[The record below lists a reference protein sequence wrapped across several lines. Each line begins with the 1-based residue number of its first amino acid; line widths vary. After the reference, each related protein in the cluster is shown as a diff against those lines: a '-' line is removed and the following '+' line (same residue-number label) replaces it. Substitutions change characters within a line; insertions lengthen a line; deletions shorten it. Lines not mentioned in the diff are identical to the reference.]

1 MSLINPLDS
10 IERQNEKLL
19 LISKVLMRRVEQK
32 NEQSG
37 LAYAQFE
44 RAALLEMQ
52 VKERT
57 IDLERTLDLL
67 QESNAQLEEANRET
81 ETARTNLGEAIE
93 TINEGFALFD
103 SNDLLV
109 LFNSRFCRDM
119 KDVEMRLVE
128 GLAFNEYVDLV
139 SRSSSLALPP
149 DVTPAKWD
157 SRRTKR
163 HRDNHVVFNVSLKH
177 DRWIQVSEH
186 RTARRGT
193 VILQT
198 DVTEIIRQRWG
209 GISSFCW
216 NSSRSS

>member
-109 LFNSRFCRDM
+109 LFNSRFWSKGCLSTTTSTWFREAAPSHCRLM
-119 KDVEMRLVE
+119 
-128 GLAFNEYVDLV
+128 
-139 SRSSSLALPP
+139 
-149 DVTPAKWD
+149 
-157 SRRTKR
+157 
-163 HRDNHVVFNVSLKH
+163 
-177 DRWIQVSEH
+177 
-186 RTARRGT
+186 
-193 VILQT
+193 
-198 DVTEIIRQRWG
+198 
-209 GISSFCW
+209 
-216 NSSRSS
+216 

>member
-149 DVTPAKWD
+149 DVTPAKWA
-157 SRRTKR
+157 SRRKR
-163 HRDNHVVFNVSLKH
+163 APRMPTTRPS
-177 DRWIQVSEH
+177 SPAAPPS
-186 RTARRGT
+186 ARAST
-193 VILQT
+193 
-198 DVTEIIRQRWG
+198 
-209 GISSFCW
+209 
-216 NSSRSS
+216 SRSPRSSARAPLAPYTRRAGATAATSKFA

>member
-128 GLAFNEYVDLV
+128 GLPFNDYVDLV

-149 DVTPAKWD
+149 DVTPAQWAN
-157 SRRTKR
+157 RRTER
-163 HRDNHVVFNVSLKH
+163 HRIEIAGSTVMMSRGIEISEGMLTACELVMKH
-177 DRWIQVSEH
+177 REFCVDLERPLI
-186 RTARRGT
+186 RR
-193 VILQT
+193 
-198 DVTEIIRQRWG
+198 
-209 GISSFCW
+209 
-216 NSSRSS
+216 

>member
-109 LFNSRFCRDM
+109 LFN
-119 KDVEMRLVE
+119 L
-128 GLAFNEYVDLV
+128 
-139 SRSSSLALPP
+139 SLI
-149 DVTPAKWD
+149 
-157 SRRTKR
+157 
-163 HRDNHVVFNVSLKH
+163 H
-177 DRWIQVSEH
+177 I
-186 RTARRGT
+186 
-193 VILQT
+193 
-198 DVTEIIRQRWG
+198 
-209 GISSFCW
+209 
-216 NSSRSS
+216 